1 MIVESYEDV
10 IVLSGSLR
18 SNFWDTIHTAISLT
32 LKRHPTGVIID
43 CSGIVEASAE
53 GVETFRDA
61 MDFIKE
67 HDARIIVA
75 AVPEQILDVLKTVPE
90 VRSQLPIAASVGEA
104 RRSLDLLVEAPSK
117 KKQAIPS
124 TDEQVLV
131 CLFGD
136 EHDRAALH
144 LGSKVADTLLA
155 RIVLLYVVL
164 MPRDLPLQAPM
175 PEDEELAVKAIEHG
189 KSYLAGRNLSA
200 VARLERGRDL
210 ASAVQEVANEV
221 KISHVVVPLS
231 PDPVK
236 MEANQKLVRSVLEK
250 VTQTV
255 VFVRGQRK

>member
-10 IVLSGSLR
+10 IVLSGALR

-43 CSGIVEASAE
+43 CSGLTEATPE
-53 GVETFRDA
+53 GAETFHDA

-75 AVPEQILDVLKTVPE
+75 AVPAPILEVLKTVPE
-90 VRSQLPIAASVGEA
+90 VRSQLPIAASVEEA
-104 RRSLDLLVEAPSK
+104 RRSLDLLVEEPKK
-117 KKQAIPS
+117 KKQAPPS

-136 EHDRAALH
+136 DNDRAALH
-144 LGSKVADTLLA
+144 LGSKIADTLLA
-155 RIVLLYVVL
+155 RIVLVYVVL

-175 PEDEELAVKAIEHG
+175 PEDEELAAKAIDHG
-189 KSYLAGRNLSA
+189 KAYLAERNINA
-200 VARLERGRDL
+200 TARLERGRDL
-210 ASAVQEVANEV
+210 ASAVQEVANE
-221 KISHVVVPLS
+221 INTSHVVVPLS

-250 VTQTV
+250 VADIV
-255 VFVRGQRK
+255 VFVRGAQ